1 MIARWQF
8 AVALAFL
15 ALAPPALV
23 GCASSGNSSIAEA
36 TPESVGSQIVKGK
49 STQADVRRIY
59 GDPITTSFS
68 DSGKEMWTYEFARM
82 QSKPTN
88 FIPYVNIVH
97 SGATGDKKSLVVM
110 FDKSKTVTDYTIS
123 TSKVDV
129 SSGLITQ

>member
-1 MIARWQF
+1 MVDRAHAAGQIA
-8 AVALAFL
+8 AALVLL
-15 ALAPPALV
+15 ALA

-36 TPESVGSQIVKGK
+36 TPESVGAHIVKGRT
-49 STQADVRRIY
+49 TQADVRRIY
-59 GDPITTSFS
+59 GDPVTTSFT

-110 FDKSKTVTDYTIS
+110 FDKSKLVTDYTIS

-129 SSGLITQ
+129 SRGLITQ